1 MLASSLFLAGLFG
14 CGETKPGGDQ
24 ESPLDTSW
32 VGQMALEPGSFR
44 TLVES
49 DRNGWAA
56 YHSGQLEKAAA
67 QGGDVG
73 ARAHRDLAELHARLG
88 VLETLTWTNIVAT
101 WDARSGLPKDSGIT
115 WFAALAALES
125 GQDDQGAQW
134 LAMAR
139 EVPYPPVSEAAST
152 LSTLELDASHLDS
165 ENSLLKRVATHAAAR
180 RNGDVSALMKDAR
193 RPLLV
198 ESAAGHERP
207 FYDPQLPWTLA
218 ISHAAAAG
226 EIPKDSLSAAIFSGC
241 PSENEARSELRSHPA
256 GTMGPHCASDVLWQ
270 ALGLDL
276 NLGDSDDAD
285 RVRVLAREA
294 DAVLDAWRES
304 LAARA
309 TEEGRALLEDLQL
322 VPLLRGR
329 MLLAQAR
336 RALQAGH
343 PRQAQALL
351 LLARDLSHPRDISP
365 LNPPLLYALL
375 AETHLRTG
383 HTREALD
390 ALEVLVEA
398 FPAEVGVDET
408 VGDLAVLQGL
418 DRRGDSKEL

>member
-1 MLASSLFLAGLFG
+1 MLASLFLAGLIG
-14 CGETKPGGDQ
+14 CGDSTQHGDHS
-24 ESPLDTSW
+24 SPLDASW
-32 VGQMALEPGSFR
+32 VGQMALDPGSFR
-44 TLVES
+44 KLVET

-88 VLETLTWTNIVAT
+88 VLGSITWTNIVAT
-101 WDARSGLPKDSGIT
+101 WDARTGLPKDSGIT
-115 WFAALAALES
+115 WFAALAALEA
-125 GQDDQGAQW
+125 GNTDQGTQW
-134 LAMAR
+134 LTMAK
-139 EVPYPPVSEAAST
+139 EVPYPPVSEAASV
-152 LSTLELDASHLDS
+152 LSGLDLDASHLLS
-165 ENSLLKRVATHAAAR
+165 QNALVKRVATHAEAR
-180 RNGDVSALMKDAR
+180 RTGDVSALMADAT

-207 FYDPQLPWTLA
+207 FFDPQLPWTLA
-218 ISHAAAAG
+218 VSHAISAG
-226 EIPKDSLSAAIFSGC
+226 DLPREALSVAIFSGC
-241 PSENEARSELRSHPA
+241 PSEDSARSELRSHPS
-256 GTMGPHCASDVLWQ
+256 GTMGPHCATDALWKE
-270 ALGLDL
+270 LGLDL
-276 NLGDSDDAD
+276 SLGDSDDAD
-285 RVRVLAREA
+285 RVRVLSREA
-294 DAVLDAWRES
+294 DAVLDAWKES
-304 LAARA
+304 LVARA
-309 TEEGRALLEDLQL
+309 NEEGRALVEDLQL

-351 LLARDLSHPRDISP
+351 LVARDLSHPRDISP
-365 LNPPLLYALL
+365 LNPPLLYAML

-398 FPAEVGVDET
+398 FPAVVGVDET